1 MFMQTLSKEIEKRI
15 EDIVSVRFYNQI
27 TPYDVIRWLFN
38 FEDEDVELAVHLLEH
53 VIFLRDDDVKG
64 RLYDQIVK
72 LPKDKIKH
80 IVPLGKPGKSGA
92 AISYW
97 IHGLMKRSDSKNT
110 IFHSSVESFISYRN
124 SEEWGALEDVVVY
137 VDDYI
142 GSGGSVVTALSFV
155 SLDGKIVR
163 PEVLSDARFGRLYI
177 VAAIVMDTGYSTIT
191 HDISGAIVLG
201 DSQCKGFDPH
211 KKVFGSY
218 FKTKAVRK
226 MCYKYGEQLYKDFPL
241 GYQNTQSLVLMQ
253 HSSPNNTVPVLW
265 SDNQYQGRIW
275 IPLVPRNN
283 LLKIERAYTD
293 RTSVYRWLSCLK
305 KIFVGGSESVDF
317 GLLFSKSHFNL
328 VFILICLIRRKSE
341 AFIFNAMGISYVEME
356 HLWQEGIDKKIW
368 DSKHNPTSLALNE
381 YKDAMKR
388 YKILRD
394 EARQGFSRIFDE
406 KEYIYIPE
414 TFKGVK

>member
-15 EDIVSVRFYNQI
+15 EDIVSNRFYNQI

-38 FEDEDVELAVHLLEH
+38 FDDEDVELAVQLLEH
-53 VIFLRDDDVKG
+53 VVFLRDDDVKG
-64 RLYDQIVK
+64 RLYDQIMK
-72 LPKDKIKH
+72 SPKDKKKH

-110 IFHSSVESFISYRN
+110 IFHSSVEAFISYRN
-124 SEEWGALEDVVVY
+124 SVAWETLNDVVVY
-137 VDDYI
+137 VDDFI
-142 GSGGSVVTALSFV
+142 GSGGSVVEALS
-155 SLDGKIVR
+155 LEKKRVR
-163 PEVLSDARFGRLYI
+163 PEVLSDACSGRLYF
-177 VAAIVMDTGYSTIT
+177 VAAIVMDNGYSWIT
-191 HDISGAIVLG
+191 QDISGAVILG
-201 DSQCKGFDPH
+201 DLYCKGFNPH

-218 FKTKAVRK
+218 FKTKAVRE
-226 MCYKYGEQLYKDFPL
+226 MCYKYGEQLYKSWPL

-265 SDNQYQGRIW
+265 SDNQYQGRNW
-275 IPLVPRNN
+275 NPLVPRNN

-293 RTSVYRWLSCLK
+293 RNSVYRWLSCLK
-305 KIFVGGSESVDF
+305 RIFVGGSEFVDF
-317 GLLFSKSHFNL
+317 SLLFTTSNFNL

-341 AFIFNAMGISYVEME
+341 AFIYNAMGISYMEME
-356 HLWQEGIDKKIW
+356 RLWQEGMDKGIW
-368 DSKHNPTSLALNE
+368 DSKHNPSSLALNE

-394 EARQGFSRIFDE
+394 EGRQEFSRILDE
-406 KEYIYIPE
+406 KDNIYIPE
-414 TFKGVK
+414 TFRGVK

>member
-1 MFMQTLSKEIEKRI
+1 MQTLSKEIEKRI

-38 FEDEDVELAVHLLEH
+38 FDDEDVELAVQLLEH
-53 VIFLRDDDVKG
+53 VVFLRDDDVKG
-64 RLYDQIVK
+64 RLYDQIMK
-72 LPKDKIKH
+72 LPKESRKH

-97 IHGLMKRSDSKNT
+97 IHGLMRRNDSENT
-110 IFHSSVESFISYRN
+110 TFHSSVEAFISYRN
-124 SEEWGALEDVVVY
+124 AVAWETLNDAVVY
-137 VDDYI
+137 VDDFI
-142 GSGGSVVTALSFV
+142 GSGGSVVTALS
-155 SLDGKIVR
+155 SLDKKNVR
-163 PEVLSDARFGRLYI
+163 PEVLSDACSGRLYF
-177 VAAIVMDTGYSTIT
+177 VAAIVMDNGYSRIT
-191 HDISGAIVLG
+191 QDISGAVILG
-201 DSQCKGFDPH
+201 DSYCKGFNPH

-218 FKTKAVRK
+218 FKTKAVRE
-226 MCYKYGEQLYKDFPL
+226 MCYKYGEQLYKSWPL

-265 SDNQYQGRIW
+265 SDKQDQGRIW

-283 LLKIERAYTD
+283 LLKIERAYID
-293 RTSVYRWLSCLK
+293 RNSVYRWLSCLK

-317 GLLFSKSHFNL
+317 GLLFTKSNFNL

-341 AFIFNAMGISYVEME
+341 AFIYNAMGISYMEME
-356 HLWQEGIDKKIW
+356 RLWQEGMDKGIW
-368 DSKHNPTSLALNE
+368 DSKHKPTSLALTE

-394 EARQGFSRIFDE
+394 EGRQEFSPILDE
-406 KEYIYIPE
+406 KDNIYIPE
-414 TFKGVK
+414 TFRGVK

>member
-15 EDIVSVRFYNQI
+15 EDIVSNRFYNQI

-38 FEDEDVELAVHLLEH
+38 FDDEDVELAVQLLEY
-53 VIFLRDDDVKG
+53 VVFLRDDDVKG
-64 RLYDQIVK
+64 RLYDQIMK
-72 LPKDKIKH
+72 LPKDKKKH

-110 IFHSSVESFISYRN
+110 IFHSSVEAFISYRN
-124 SEEWGALEDVVVY
+124 SVAWETLNDVVVY
-137 VDDYI
+137 VDDFI
-142 GSGGSVVTALSFV
+142 GSGGSVVEALS
-155 SLDGKIVR
+155 LEKKRVR
-163 PEVLSDARFGRLYI
+163 PEVLSDACSGRLYF
-177 VAAIVMDTGYSTIT
+177 VAAIVMDNGYSWIT
-191 HDISGAIVLG
+191 QDISGAVILG
-201 DSQCKGFDPH
+201 DLYCKGFNPH

-218 FKTKAVRK
+218 FKTKAVRE
-226 MCYKYGEQLYKDFPL
+226 MCYKYGEQLYKSWPL

-265 SDNQYQGRIW
+265 SDNQYQGRNW
-275 IPLVPRNN
+275 NPLVPRNN

-293 RTSVYRWLSCLK
+293 RNSVYRWLSCLK
-305 KIFVGGSESVDF
+305 RIFVGGSEFVDF
-317 GLLFSKSHFNL
+317 SLLFTTSNFNL

-341 AFIFNAMGISYVEME
+341 AFIYNAMGISYMEME
-356 HLWQEGIDKKIW
+356 RLWQEGMDKGIW
-368 DSKHNPTSLALNE
+368 DSKHNPSSLALNE

-394 EARQGFSRIFDE
+394 EGRQEFSRILDE
-406 KEYIYIPE
+406 KDNIYMPE
-414 TFKGVK
+414 TFRGVK

>member
-1 MFMQTLSKEIEKRI
+1 MQTLSKEIEKRI

-38 FEDEDVELAVHLLEH
+38 FDDEDVELAVQLLEH

-72 LPKDKIKH
+72 LPRDRKKH

-97 IHGLMKRSDSKNT
+97 IHGLMKRNDLQSMN
-110 IFHSSVESFISYRN
+110 FHSSVEAFISYRN
-124 SEEWGALEDVVVY
+124 SVKWETLKDIVVY
-137 VDDYI
+137 VDDFI
-142 GSGGSVVTALSFV
+142 GSGGSVVTALSLV
-155 SLDGKIVR
+155 KNIVR
-163 PEVLSDARFGRLYI
+163 PEVLTDASSGRLYV
-177 VAAIVMDTGYSTIT
+177 VAAIVMDNGYSKIT
-191 HDISGAIVLG
+191 HDISGAIILG
-201 DSQCKGFDPH
+201 DLHCKGFDPH

-218 FKTKAVRK
+218 FKTKAVRE
-226 MCYKYGEQLYKDFPL
+226 MCYKYGEQLYKGWAL
-241 GYQNTQSLVLMQ
+241 GFENTQSLVLMQ
-253 HSSPNNTVPVLW
+253 HSSPNNTIPVLW
-265 SDNQYQGRIW
+265 SDNQYQGRNW
-275 IPLVPRNN
+275 NPLVPRNN

-293 RTSVYRWLSCLK
+293 RNSVYRWLSCLK

-317 GLLFSKSHFNL
+317 GFLFTKSNFNL

-341 AFIFNAMGISYVEME
+341 VFIYNAMGISFVEME
-356 HLWQEGIDKKIW
+356 RLWQEGMDKGIW
-368 DSKHNPTSLALNE
+368 DNKHNPTSLALNE

-394 EARQGFSRIFDE
+394 EGRQEFSPTLDE
-406 KEYIYIPE
+406 KDNIYIPE
-414 TFKGVK
+414 TFRGVK

>member
-1 MFMQTLSKEIEKRI
+1 MQTLSKEIEKRI

-38 FEDEDVELAVHLLEH
+38 FDDEDVELAVQLLEH
-53 VIFLRDDDVKG
+53 VVFLRDDDVKG
-64 RLYDQIVK
+64 RLYDQIMK
-72 LPKDKIKH
+72 LPKESRKH

-97 IHGLMKRSDSKNT
+97 IHGLMRRNDSENT
-110 IFHSSVESFISYRN
+110 TFHSSVEAFISYRN
-124 SEEWGALEDVVVY
+124 AVAWETLNDAVVY
-137 VDDYI
+137 VDDFI
-142 GSGGSVVTALSFV
+142 GSGGSVVTALS
-155 SLDGKIVR
+155 SLDKKNVR
-163 PEVLSDARFGRLYI
+163 PEVLSDACSGRLYF
-177 VAAIVMDTGYSTIT
+177 VAAIVMDNGYSRIT
-191 HDISGAIVLG
+191 QDISGAVILG
-201 DSQCKGFDPH
+201 DSYCKGFNPH

-218 FKTKAVRK
+218 FKTKAVRE
-226 MCYKYGEQLYKDFPL
+226 MCYKYGEQLYKSWPL

-265 SDNQYQGRIW
+265 SDKQDQGRNW

-283 LLKIERAYTD
+283 LLKIERAYID
-293 RTSVYRWLSCLK
+293 RNSVYRWLSCLK

-317 GLLFSKSHFNL
+317 GLLFTKSNFNL

-341 AFIFNAMGISYVEME
+341 AFIYNAMGISYMEME
-356 HLWQEGIDKKIW
+356 RLWQEGMDKGIW
-368 DSKHNPTSLALNE
+368 DSKHKPTSLALTE

-394 EARQGFSRIFDE
+394 EGRQEFSPILDE
-406 KEYIYIPE
+406 KDNIYIPE
-414 TFKGVK
+414 TFRGVK

>member
-1 MFMQTLSKEIEKRI
+1 MQTLSKEIEKRI

-38 FEDEDVELAVHLLEH
+38 FDDEDVELAVQLLEH

-72 LPKDKIKH
+72 LPRDRKKH

-97 IHGLMKRSDSKNT
+97 IHGLMKRNDLQSM
-110 IFHSSVESFISYRN
+110 IFHSSVEAFISYRN
-124 SEEWGALEDVVVY
+124 SVKWEALKDIVVY
-137 VDDYI
+137 VDDFI
-142 GSGGSVVTALSFV
+142 GSGGSVVTALSLV
-155 SLDGKIVR
+155 KNIVR
-163 PEVLSDARFGRLYI
+163 PEVLTDASSGRLYV
-177 VAAIVMDTGYSTIT
+177 VAAIVMDNGYSKIT
-191 HDISGAIVLG
+191 HDISGAIILG
-201 DSQCKGFDPH
+201 DLHCKGFDPH

-218 FKTKAVRK
+218 FKTKAVRE
-226 MCYKYGEQLYKDFPL
+226 MCYKYGEQLYKGWSL
-241 GYQNTQSLVLMQ
+241 GFENTQSLVLMQ
-253 HSSPNNTVPVLW
+253 HSSPNNTIPVLW
-265 SDNQYQGRIW
+265 SDNQYQGRNW
-275 IPLVPRNN
+275 NPLVPRNN

-293 RTSVYRWLSCLK
+293 RNSVYRWLSCLK

-317 GLLFSKSHFNL
+317 GFLFTKSNFNL

-341 AFIFNAMGISYVEME
+341 VFIYNAMGISFVEME
-356 HLWQEGIDKKIW
+356 RLWQEGMDKGIW
-368 DSKHNPTSLALNE
+368 DNKHNPTSLALNE

-394 EARQGFSRIFDE
+394 EGRQEFSPTLDE
-406 KEYIYIPE
+406 KDNIYIPE
-414 TFKGVK
+414 TFRGVK

>member
-1 MFMQTLSKEIEKRI
+1 MLMLTLSKDIEKRI

-38 FEDEDVELAVHLLEH
+38 FEDEDVELAVLLLEH

-64 RLYDQIVK
+64 RLYEQILK
-72 LPKDKIKH
+72 LPKDRTKH

-97 IHGLMKRSDSKNT
+97 IHGLMKRNDLQSM
-110 IFHSSVESFISYRN
+110 IFHSSVEAFISYRN
-124 SEEWGALEDVVVY
+124 SVAWETLNDAVVY
-137 VDDYI
+137 VDDFI
-142 GSGGSVVTALSFV
+142 GSGGSVVTALS
-155 SLDGKIVR
+155 SLDKKNVR
-163 PEVLSDARFGRLYI
+163 PEVLSDASSGRLYAI
-177 VAAIVMDTGYSTIT
+177 AAIVMDNGYSRIT
-191 HDISGAIVLG
+191 QDISGAVILG
-201 DSQCKGFDPH
+201 DSYCKGFNPH

-218 FKTKAVRK
+218 FKTKAVRE
-226 MCYKYGEQLYKDFPL
+226 MCYKYGEQLYKGCPL
-241 GYQNTQSLVLMQ
+241 GYENTQSLVLMQ

-265 SDNQYQGRIW
+265 SDKQYQGRNW

-283 LLKIERAYTD
+283 LLKIKRAYTD
-293 RTSVYRWLSCLK
+293 RTSVNRWLSCLN
-305 KIFVGGSESVDF
+305 KIFVGRSESVDF
-317 GLLFSKSHFNL
+317 GLLFTKSNFNL

-341 AFIFNAMGISYVEME
+341 AFIYNAMGISFVEME
-356 HLWQEGIDKKIW
+356 RLWQEGMDKGIW

-394 EARQGFSRIFDE
+394 EGRQEFSLILDE
-406 KEYIYIPE
+406 KDNIYMPE
-414 TFKGVK
+414 TFRGVK

>member
-15 EDIVSVRFYNQI
+15 EDIVSNRFYNQI

-38 FEDEDVELAVHLLEH
+38 FDDEDVELAVRLLEH
-53 VIFLRDDDVKG
+53 VVFLRDDDVKG
-64 RLYDQIVK
+64 RLYDQIMK
-72 LPKDKIKH
+72 LPKDKKKH

-110 IFHSSVESFISYRN
+110 IFHSSVEAFISYRN
-124 SEEWGALEDVVVY
+124 SVAWETLNDVVVY
-137 VDDYI
+137 VDDFI
-142 GSGGSVVTALSFV
+142 GSGGSVVEALS
-155 SLDGKIVR
+155 LEKKRVR
-163 PEVLSDARFGRLYI
+163 PEVLSDACSGRLYF
-177 VAAIVMDTGYSTIT
+177 VAAIVMDNGYSWIT
-191 HDISGAIVLG
+191 QDISGAVILG
-201 DSQCKGFDPH
+201 DLYCKGFNPH

-218 FKTKAVRK
+218 FKTKAVRE
-226 MCYKYGEQLYKDFPL
+226 MCYKYGEQLYKSWPL

-265 SDNQYQGRIW
+265 SDNQYQGRNRN
-275 IPLVPRNN
+275 PLVPRDN